1 MKGYVATPEWVVD
14 LMVAKLFADGPPAP
28 EARILDPGSGRG
40 AFIDGITRWCVARGL
55 DLPRITA
62 VESDPRHA
70 AYLRA
75 RYAGVSAVEIQQRDF
90 LTSVV
95 GQYDYIIGNPPYV
108 GLLGLSEAERA
119 EYRKSFCTAQGRF
132 DLSSLFFEQSL
143 RVLCPSGRMV
153 FITPEKFLYVQSAA
167 PLRSLLSE
175 MRVEELHFL
184 SESTFQ
190 KLVTYPIVTTL
201 SRVDGRQATRV
212 ITREGETTLATLRGR
227 ESWLPSVQGFVAQ
240 CSGPTLSD
248 VAMRISCGVATGAD
262 GVFVVPATDLDPHL
276 RSFAYP
282 TVAGRDLS
290 GGEISLRKNV
300 MLLPYTHGGNLIPE
314 SEMGA
319 LGQYLGQPHRRRK
332 LLSRTCVR
340 KKPWYAFHETPPLA
354 DLLRPKLLCKDI
366 CAEPSFVADCTGVV
380 IPRHSVYYVVPRE
393 PGQIHSLA
401 DYLNSPAAAEWLHAH
416 CQRAANGFLRLQ
428 SHTLKRLPLPAAL
441 AIELGASP
449 LMFTRW
455 AA

>member
-1 MKGYVATPEWVVD
+1 
-14 LMVAKLFADGPPAP
+14 MVAKLFADGPPAP

-40 AFIDGITRWCVARGL
+40 VFIDGITRWCVARGL
-55 DLPRITA
+55 SLPRITA

-70 AYLRA
+70 AYLRT
-75 RYAGVSAVEIQQRDF
+75 RYAAVPAVEIQERDF
-90 LTSVV
+90 LTSRM

-108 GLLGLSEAERA
+108 GLLGLSEAERGQ
-119 EYRKSFCTAQGRF
+119 YRTSFCTAQGRF

-143 RVLCPSGRMV
+143 RVLGPLGRMV

-167 PLRSLLSE
+167 PLRALLSE
-175 MRVEELHFL
+175 IRVEELHFL
-184 SESTFQ
+184 SESTFE

-201 SRVDGRQATRV
+201 SRMESRQATRV
-212 ITREGETTLATLRGR
+212 ITRQGQTTLATLRGSK
-227 ESWLPSVQGFVAQ
+227 SWLPSVQGFATQ
-240 CSGPTLSD
+240 GSSHTLSD

-262 GVFVVPATDLDPHL
+262 GVFVLPAADLDARL

-282 TVAGRDLS
+282 TIAGRDLS

-300 MLLPYTHGGNLIPE
+300 MLLPYTRGGDLIPE
-314 SEMGA
+314 SELEA
-319 LGQYLGQPHRRRK
+319 LGQYLGCPCRRKK

-366 CAEPSFVADCTGVV
+366 CAEPFFVADWSGAV
-380 IPRHSVYYVVPRE
+380 IPRHSVYYIVPRE
-393 PGQIHSLA
+393 PAHINSLA
-401 DYLNSPAAAEWLHAH
+401 DYMNSPAAASWLRAH

-428 SHTLKRLPLPAAL
+428 SHTLKQLPLPADL

-449 LMFTRW
+449 LTIVRW